1 MFGERCS
8 ELPLFSLLHPSLSLL
23 PCGEAWGARGD
34 LSGDYYTD
42 WPGHAWGLLAG
53 KWWGGIVGKTCPS
66 LSPGSDSEAPTE
78 PMWYWDHWQ
87 ARGLVF
93 SMFLGLWYWRGLVR
107 GVMSWWGLVFLF
119 LSCLY
124 VHGSIENVVP
134 DCILV
139 CEVLLR
145 FHKIDISLF
154 CWCRVVLF
162 TTLSMCL
169 TFDSAHCFDYWL
181 DLICCVF

>member
-1 MFGERCS
+1 MGRGAPNFPYSPYFIRRCRYCHVERP
-8 ELPLFSLLHPSLSLL
+8 EERVVTWVVTTTLIDLDMHEVFLL
-23 PCGEAWGARGD
+23 END
-34 LSGDYYTD
+34 EE
-42 WPGHAWGLLAG
+42 
-53 KWWGGIVGKTCPS
+53 GIVGKTCPS

-139 CEVLLR
+139 CESPYWDHNRHTIVMR
-145 FHKIDISLF
+145 S
-154 CWCRVVLF
+154 
-162 TTLSMCL
+162 CL
-169 TFDSAHCFDYWL
+169 GF
-181 DLICCVF
+181 IK